1 MRPSYLVVAL
11 VLSLSGNASAQDA
24 ETQALMDSIA
34 GIESR
39 LFSATNLLCEYGE
52 GTLAAY
58 EGVLGIA
65 AGPDLLPDNGL
76 TASVFTD
83 IDSDSQTANLLGIP
97 VAVFRSGPGLN
108 FIETTPTGSWVLTTV
123 FATVFNNSNDY
134 VAVTSR
140 HLGIISGA
148 PPVPSQYHGR
158 CFPF

>member
-1 MRPSYLVVAL
+1 MRPSYVVVAL
-11 VLSLSGNASAQDA
+11 LLSLSGNASAQD
-24 ETQALMDSIA
+24 TDQAYRDSIA
-34 GIESR
+34 RIESR

-58 EGVLGIA
+58 DGVLGVD
-65 AGPDLLPDNGL
+65 AGPTLEPDDGL
-76 TASVFTD
+76 SAAVFTD
-83 IDSDSQTANLLGIP
+83 IDLDSQTANLLGIP
-97 VAVFRSGPGLN
+97 VAVLRSGPGLN
-108 FIETTPTGSWVLTTV
+108 FVETTPTGSLVLTTV

-140 HLGIISGA
+140 HLGIVTGA

>member
-1 MRPSYLVVAL
+1 MRPSYIVVAL
-11 VLSLSGNASAQDA
+11 VLSSPIGATAQD
-24 ETQALMDSIA
+24 TDQAYRDSIA
-34 GIESR
+34 RIESR

-76 TASVFTD
+76 TAAVFTD
-83 IDSDSQTANLLGIP
+83 IDSDGQRANLLGTP
-97 VAVFRSGPGLN
+97 VAVLRSGPGLN
-108 FIETTPTGSWVLTTV
+108 FVETTPSGSLVLTTV
-123 FATVFNNSNDY
+123 FATVFNNSGDY

-140 HLGIISGA
+140 HLGIVAGA

-158 CFPF
+158 CTPF